1 MDHARQVLPSV
12 LAGAVRQAPLTPE
25 KVAFAWRAACGA
37 AIANVTQVTLDA
49 GGVLVVRSTDPR
61 WAAELHRL
69 RRELVQRLEPW
80 LGPGVVTEIDVAG
93 RPEPRARRASR
104 RPAPAPENASS

>member
-1 MDHARQVLPSV
+1 MDHVRQVLPSA

-37 AIANVTQVTLDA
+37 AIAKVTQVTLDA
-49 GGVLVVRSTDPR
+49 NGVLVVRTADGR

-69 RRELVQRLEPW
+69 RRELVLRLEPW
-80 LGPGVVTEIDVAG
+80 LGAGVVTKIDVAG
-93 RPEPRARRASR
+93 RADPGARRASR
-104 RPAPAPENASS
+104 RPALEPEKPSS